1 MRLLWGLILKDNH
14 GKLGLFTGIDD
25 MRFRRQVTPGD
36 VLELAVEF
44 TAFRR
49 GMGKACAR
57 ATVDGQV
64 AAEGMLK
71 FAIVSPE

>member
-1 MRLLWGLILKDNH
+1 
-14 GKLGLFTGIDD
+14 
-25 MRFRRQVTPGD
+25 
-36 VLELAVEF
+36 VLELDIEF

-49 GMGKACAR
+49 GMGKANAR

-64 AAEGMLK
+64 AAEGTIK